1 MSHHWSW
8 HLALQKANV
17 FWHLNWPLFEAAQ
30 NPLVILRAPLPPKKA
45 NSLTGGCD
53 PLHTGSR
60 GADGRSDPVTGEAV
74 VS

>member
-1 MSHHWSW
+1 M
-8 HLALQKANV
+8 
-17 FWHLNWPLFEAAQ
+17 FCHLNRPLFEVVQ
-30 NPLVILRAPLPPKKA
+30 TPLVVLRPSPAPKKA